1 MVINGPNITD
11 LKKNQKHKNQA
22 LIWPKVT
29 TDWSNSPAN
38 HCSVKLW
45 RVSMSSSCHVVAQ
58 FLITP
63 SPSDFL
69 FCRHLILLSL
79 CPLHLNPHNIASTH
93 PHPPP
98 FPDFISYTFP
108 LSPPFLSPISTSLLQ
123 IESFKLN
130 FHKNARSRTDHGADI
145 VTMPAHREKNQPRP
159 WDLSYSL
166 RIQEQEKAPPPTVT
180 AQCVPVRIG
189 EHRCSAPW
197 SEGQQQTLTFEPRV
211 KSRQRFAPKI
221 CAVPQ
226 F

>member
-93 PHPPP
+93 PHPSLSWFYILYVPFIPALPLPNLDLSAADWVFQAQLPQECPLPHGPRRWHRYHACPSRKEPTPP
-98 FPDFISYTFP
+98 MR
-108 LSPPFLSPISTSLLQ
+108 PFLL
-123 IESFKLN
+123 
-130 FHKNARSRTDHGADI
+130 
-145 VTMPAHREKNQPRP
+145 PAHPRTRKSTAANRHRAVRSCSNQRTPM
-159 WDLSYSL
+159 LCSL
-166 RIQEQEKAPPPTVT
+166 VGRT
-180 AQCVPVRIG
+180 ATDPDIWTPCQIK
-189 EHRCSAPW
+189 
-197 SEGQQQTLTFEPRV
+197 T
-211 KSRQRFAPKI
+211 KI
-221 CAVPQ
+221 CP
-226 F
+226 